1 MATARGDHTPPN
13 PVKPAGP
20 HAPHWNTAMEKALES
35 ARNDPSWPKHAQV
48 SCRVDRQILVT
59 GNPGDVR
66 TYSVILETI

>member
-13 PVKPAGP
+13 PVKPEGH
-20 HAPHWNTAMEKALES
+20 HAPHWNTALQLALDE
-35 ARNDPSWPKHAQV
+35 ARKDPNWPKQPEVA
-48 SCRVDRQILVT
+48 CRVDRQIIVT